1 MSTFSMSTIWFTFGK
16 CTNLELLSIPTLD
29 ICTSWKHQIF
39 YSLWPR
45 ECGLIGSCEWWLGF
59 IASLVLSANHCLPH
73 PALHIRK
80 SFPWPTYGY
89 HVIAQNLK
97 ALNPRGSPQ
106 LTRQTTQI
114 KMTQSSVRPIRFSF
128 SERESD
134 VKMLYFDHLVVK
146 SPE

>member
-73 PALHIRK
+73 PALIFHLTLVATSI
-80 SFPWPTYGY
+80 PLQDYPP
-89 HVIAQNLK
+89 LK
-97 ALNPRGSPQ
+97 AITCLSSSGPIPSLHCLPRYSHLYPRLQLPPLLRWLKFNSPPGISY
-106 LTRQTTQI
+106 L
-114 KMTQSSVRPIRFSF
+114 SV
-128 SERESD
+128 
-134 VKMLYFDHLVVK
+134 
-146 SPE
+146 